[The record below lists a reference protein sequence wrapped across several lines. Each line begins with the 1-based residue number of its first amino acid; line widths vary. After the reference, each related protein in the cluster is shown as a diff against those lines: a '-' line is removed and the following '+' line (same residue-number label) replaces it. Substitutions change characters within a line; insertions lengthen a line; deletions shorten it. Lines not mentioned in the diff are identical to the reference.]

1 MDSLDSL
8 TKDNGEAFSLNEV
21 LLLRGTNTA
30 EGRSGGG
37 SPVRNIGDYIDS
49 EVDESGLKLDSRHL
63 SCCVPRQPP

>member
-21 LLLRGTNTA
+21 LLLRRTNTE

-49 EVDESGLKLDSRHL
+49 EVD
-63 SCCVPRQPP
+63 

>member
-21 LLLRGTNTA
+21 LLLRGTNIE

-37 SPVRNIGDYIDS
+37 SPVRYIGDYIDS
-49 EVDESGLKLDSRHL
+49 EVDLSGLKLDSRYL
-63 SCCVPRQPP
+63 YCLCS